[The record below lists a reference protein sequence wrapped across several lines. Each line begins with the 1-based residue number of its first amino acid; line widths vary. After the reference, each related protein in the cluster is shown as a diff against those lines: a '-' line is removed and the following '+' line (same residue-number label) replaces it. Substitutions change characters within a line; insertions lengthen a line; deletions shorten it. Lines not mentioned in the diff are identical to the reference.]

1 MYKYGKQKGFTLVE
15 VMIVI
20 LIISILTGM
29 AIPSFLNSRSRAKS
43 RACTENLRQINQAK
57 EQLAMTNSLAEG
69 TLVTTNQLMPYLH
82 NQQFPTCPSG
92 GIYDLKG
99 VGTSPT
105 CSIGVSVTPPHTLV
119 QN

>member
-1 MYKYGKQKGFTLVE
+1 MVKLGKQSGFTLVE
-15 VMIVI
+15 MMIVI
-20 LIISILTGM
+20 LIISILAGM
-29 AIPSFLNSRSRAKS
+29 AIPSFLNSRSRAKA
-43 RACTENLRQINQAK
+43 RACEENLRQINQAK

-92 GIYDLKG
+92 GIYDLHG
-99 VGTSPT
+99 IGASTT
-105 CSIGVSVTPPHTLV
+105 CSVGVSVSPPHTLI